1 MKKGFLNR
9 ASRPLYSD
17 IINDGKGKTI
27 GIDRVAE
34 VDGLRVSGDK
44 LKRLT
49 YSYGVG
55 AGGGIDDS

>member
-17 IINDGKGKTI
+17 IINEGKGKAN

-34 VDGLRVSGDK
+34 VNGLRVSGNE
-44 LKRLT
+44 LKILT
-49 YSYGVG
+49 YSCGVG
-55 AGGGIDDS
+55 AG

>member
-44 LKRLT
+44 LKILT

-55 AGGGIDDS
+55 AG